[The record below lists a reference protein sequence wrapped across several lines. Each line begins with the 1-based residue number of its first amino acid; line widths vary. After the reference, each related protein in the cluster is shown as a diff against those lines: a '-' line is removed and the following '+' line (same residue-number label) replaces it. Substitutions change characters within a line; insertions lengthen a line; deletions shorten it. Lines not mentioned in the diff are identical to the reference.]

1 MKTLEEQKTEAILK
15 LFDRKPL
22 TADEVSEVFFHMRTR
37 REDGSSMTSDE
48 LMVAFARAIEKAH
61 GIE

>member
-1 MKTLEEQKTEAILK
+1 MKTLEDQKNEVLLK
-15 LFDRKPL
+15 MYAQKPL
-22 TADEVSEVFFHMRTR
+22 TESQISEVFFNISQQRS
-37 REDGSSMTSDE
+37 DGSPMTADE